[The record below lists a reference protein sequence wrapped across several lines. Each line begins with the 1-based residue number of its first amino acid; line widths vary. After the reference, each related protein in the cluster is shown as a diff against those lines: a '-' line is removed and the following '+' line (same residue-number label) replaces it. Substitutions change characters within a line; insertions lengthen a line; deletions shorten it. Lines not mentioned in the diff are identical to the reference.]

1 MGQYHLPVNIDK
13 REFIYPHLLNNG
25 LKMLEWG
32 SGGGTTVALTV
43 LLACS
48 HNRGGGDLRINDSRI
63 CGRWSGDRIIVLG
76 DYTEPGDPGTAP
88 LYEMTEAYAQGGI
101 LLDPLDSITPF
112 SRPAKVHP
120 YSYVVENFTD
130 ISMAVRE
137 IISHDEYVAED
148 MRELPDYML
157 DAASRSTTLAN
168 L

>member
-76 DYTEPGDPGTAP
+76 DYTEPGDPGTDA
-88 LYEMTEAYAQGGI
+88 LYRMIADAERIG
-101 LLDPLDSITPF
+101 D
-112 SRPAKVHP
+112 HP

-137 IISHDEYVAED
+137 VISHDDYVAGD